1 MLSWSNRLS
10 SPVILLALAPTLAG
24 CVTGTEVSYSE
35 FQNDRY
41 GGTERIYEHDLY
53 SDPANGIQSERCR
66 TVVERRT
73 NAWGEE
79 RLTRARDCS
88 PTGLASGGEPWTHSP
103 PQEVYPDPVDPALPP
118 ADVPDEEGA
127 ELAPE

>member
-10 SPVILLALAPTLAG
+10 SPAVLLTLAMALAG
-24 CVTGTEVSYSE
+24 CVAGTEVSYSE
-35 FQNDRY
+35 FQHDRY
-41 GGTERIYEHDLY
+41 GGTERVYEHSLY

-66 TVVERRT
+66 TVVERRA

-79 RLTRARDCS
+79 RLTRARDCG
-88 PTGLASGGEPWTHSP
+88 PTGLASAGEPWTRSP
-103 PQEVYPDPVDPALPP
+103 PQEGYPDPVDPALPP
-118 ADVPDEEGA
+118 ADVPDEDGA